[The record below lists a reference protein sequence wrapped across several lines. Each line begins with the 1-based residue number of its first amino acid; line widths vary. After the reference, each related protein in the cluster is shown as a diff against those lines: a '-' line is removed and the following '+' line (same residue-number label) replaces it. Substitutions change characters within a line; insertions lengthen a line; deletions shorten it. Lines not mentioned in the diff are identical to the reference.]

1 MIRLSTIREQ
11 VIHKGSLGMPKLDTK
26 KMISRLFVA
35 GTKKCGTDFV
45 QDREQINRFGRGF
58 VIAEWL

>member
-1 MIRLSTIREQ
+1 MIQLSTIREQ
-11 VIHKGSLGMPKLDTK
+11 VIHKGDLGMPKLDTK

-35 GTKKCGTDFV
+35 GTKKGGRVLCETENKLNL
-45 QDREQINRFGRGF
+45 QGRGL